1 MAFNITK
8 VINGRGP
15 QQLSFSFVLGANGAK
30 PVKAGRAEQANICD
44 NSGSRSMKIVL
55 AVYFS
60 SL

>member
-44 NSGSRSMKIVL
+44 KWLKKYENRTSCIL
-55 AVYFS
+55 
-60 SL
+60 L